1 MSDSPRWHLDGL
13 PGTTG
18 IVEVML
24 YDDHLAAVEEA
35 LQRGA
40 GLAAMAWSSHMQ
52 RAVAAAE
59 QRVMKSAT
67 DRDPDFTTSGYLR
80 GKRDGRREGV
90 KAAREAIRNTPTD
103 PRWNILQIERSFLA
117 AIDGV
122 QP

>member
-1 MSDSPRWHLDGL
+1 M
-13 PGTTG
+13 
-18 IVEVML
+18 
-24 YDDHLAAVEEA
+24 
-35 LQRGA
+35 
-40 GLAAMAWSSHMQ
+40 AAMAWSSHMQ

-90 KAAREAIRNTPTD
+90 KAARDAVAAAMAKRGGYHSASEFSAVV
-103 PRWNILQIERSFLA
+103 LA

>member
-80 GKRDGRREGV
+80 GKRDGRREGI
-90 KAAREAIRNTPTD
+90 KAALGAAGDALAATD
-103 PRWNILQIERSFLA
+103 ALA
-117 AIDGV
+117 AIDALLKEK
-122 QP
+122 P